1 MSDDYVLFS
10 ENLDLSEDPKQR
22 QAEKDWLTEALEADK
37 GTQQKTYNFLK
48 KKMGLNLMDL
58 EDFTSW
64 TNFEWGWEEEDAL
77 WMYSEENGSID
88 NVASLVQGFFKHFN
102 YKCIFTLQWAHTC
115 SKPYVGA
122 FGGGVIAV
130 TAETMI
136 AHTTSHVARLLEIE
150 VKKAERRLK
159 RSKKT

>member
-48 KKMGLNLMDL
+48 KKMGLNLMDP

-64 TNFEWGWEEEDAL
+64 
-77 WMYSEENGSID
+77 
-88 NVASLVQGFFKHFN
+88 
-102 YKCIFTLQWAHTC
+102 
-115 SKPYVGA
+115 KP
-122 FGGGVIAV
+122 
-130 TAETMI
+130 
-136 AHTTSHVARLLEIE
+136 
-150 VKKAERRLK
+150 
-159 RSKKT
+159 